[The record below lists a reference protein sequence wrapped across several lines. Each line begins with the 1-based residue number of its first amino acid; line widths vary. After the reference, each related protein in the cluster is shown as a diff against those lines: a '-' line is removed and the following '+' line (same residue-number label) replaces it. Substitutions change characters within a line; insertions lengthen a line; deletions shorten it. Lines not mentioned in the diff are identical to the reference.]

1 MSISLETKLKALREV
16 ESIYRLSKKW
26 QRLTPDEKRPNWER
40 IADAIL
46 KKALGTPVQ
55 ARPAGLNVQR
65 GRQHHTHSPRSAHVI
80 ERTLRNGVVHPDV
93 LHSYRNDKVEHGSTR
108 VRYEKPT
115 PRAHSLPAQ
124 HFVQHGGSD
133 LQYPSG
139 HLQGYGF
146 VPRNHEAASH
156 VQLESAGEGNTMPDR
171 PVYQPVAEP
180 TAPSVHVPSIK
191 QV

>member
-40 IADAIL
+40 IAL
-46 KKALGTPVQ
+46 KKAMGTPVQ
-55 ARPAGLNVQR
+55 AQPARLSVHR
-65 GRQHHTHSPRSAHVI
+65 SRQHHTHSPRSARVI
-80 ERTLRNGVVHPDV
+80 ERTLRNGLVHPDV

-108 VRYEKPT
+108 VRYQKPVAR
-115 PRAHSLPAQ
+115 PDSMPVQ
-124 HFVQHGGSD
+124 HYVQHGGTD
-133 LQYPSG
+133 LEYPSG

-156 VQLESAGEGNTMPDR
+156 VQLEAAGEGITMPAPPDR
-171 PVYQPVAEP
+171 EYGGGVPLGVHQPAS
-180 TAPSVHVPSIK
+180 APP
-191 QV
+191 QLRL